1 MKNEIILQSANGEA
15 LTILE
20 GKALD
25 PKYPNKIAIVGDIN
39 SISAFLKNRA
49 TGHSSQA
56 VDKSR
61 AVVTVDK
68 DNMNILL
75 ELDPE
80 YPFGATVLGSL
91 ELSKELKI
99 FCINQAKTFKREE
112 LVHLLRF
119 NRLAFDNKEQHE
131 KMLQAYMAFTAK
143 TSADLAASNDTRG
156 NKAATIN
163 KEVSTNIPT
172 EFTLL
177 IPIFKGKDAM
187 RFRVEICLDVTDGGA
202 RFWFESTELH
212 ELIETQRDIIFNEEL
227 KSCAGFVIINK

>member
-1 MKNEIILQSANGEA
+1 MKPEIIIQPSGDT

-20 GKALD
+20 GKALELKH
-25 PKYPNKIAIVGDIN
+25 PRKIKIEGDIK
-39 SISAFLKNRA
+39 SVSSFLKNRTA
-49 TGHSSQA
+49 GHSLQK

-61 AVVTVDK
+61 AIIIVNK
-68 DNMNILL
+68 ESMAISL

-80 YPFGATVLGSL
+80 NEFGASVLAKL
-91 ELSKELKI
+91 ELSSELKV

-131 KMLQAYMAFTAK
+131 GLLKAYMAF
-143 TSADLAASNDTRG
+143 SAQTNAELSASSDTRG
-156 NKAATIN
+156 NKAAAIN
-163 KEVSTNIPT
+163 KEVKSNIPT

-177 IPIFKGKDAM
+177 IPIFKGQEAL

-212 ELIETQRDIIFNEEL
+212 ELIETHRDIIFNEEL
-227 KSCAGFVIINK
+227 KVCDGFVIINE